1 MQVQT
6 DVYVCGCVWICVVVC
21 RCLFILLY
29 LFFVPAALVCWR
41 RLLVGAAA
49 LVSLPACSRIGSL
62 TGLLVLSSIPHI
74 ADPPIPC
81 TRDPTLP
88 STQSPGALS
97 LAELSILGMLSAPCR
112 VVLSALAP
120 FRKTQTGG
128 SCPFVASNAP
138 VHHQKTEGA
147 DRLKNFKSRLFLLLT
162 YTWARL
168 LLSSPHA
175 GYALPRF
182 AGFAGVSGCSA
193 PLTAG

>member
-6 DVYVCGCVWICVVVC
+6 GVYVCGCVWICVVVC

-81 TRDPTLP
+81 TRDPPLCRP
-88 STQSPGALS
+88 RSHQGLS
-97 LAELSILGMLSAPCR
+97 LS
-112 VVLSALAP
+112 
-120 FRKTQTGG
+120 
-128 SCPFVASNAP
+128 
-138 VHHQKTEGA
+138 
-147 DRLKNFKSRLFLLLT
+147 
-162 YTWARL
+162 
-168 LLSSPHA
+168 LSSA
-175 GYALPRF
+175 YSA
-182 AGFAGVSGCSA
+182 CSA
-193 PLTAG
+193 PPAVSCSALLPLSGKRKQAARALLSLQTHPCTTKKQRAPIDSKISNPVFFCCLRTHGLACCCHRRMLATLYHALLASLAFQVAPPP